1 MLELLSPAGS
11 LDALHAAV
19 CNGADAVYLG
29 AEGFNARAGA
39 RNFTLD
45 ELPEAVRYC
54 HVRGVRVYLTLNTL
68 VTDRELPKVAEH
80 ITAAARAGVD
90 ALIVQDLG
98 VAALS
103 RQIAPQLA
111 LHASTQLTVHSLEG
125 VRELAALGFSC
136 VVLSRELPR
145 EEIAYICRNS
155 PVRIEVFVHGALC
168 MCYSGQCY
176 MSAVIGR
183 RSGNRGQCAQP
194 CRLPYGYGRF
204 ENRYPMSLKDNC
216 LIRYLGELARMGVAS
231 LKLEGRMKR
240 PEYVAIVTGIYRTA
254 LDGREVRSSDL
265 SALRAAFSREGFTEG
280 YYLGRTG
287 PQMFGTRQPERP
299 DRELLAAARATYE
312 NLEPQRVPVDF
323 YAIVAH
329 GQNAMLA
336 VQDADGHIC
345 QTQGAVPQDAE
356 RRALTQDELAARLS
370 KTGGTPYAA
379 RSVRSVVD
387 PGLTLPAAEINRM
400 RREVLAHLSAVRARR
415 PAPQLLS
422 YRALPPVLGTR
433 AAPVFTVSVLSAGQI
448 TGRLLR
454 LKPAVLYVPLSEIAA
469 RPDFFRSLAARQ
481 TLAVVLPRI
490 VWDSETRRLLDALDL
505 AASLGIRRA
514 LTGNVGQ
521 LSLLRSRGMEVAGDF
536 GLNLTNSR
544 AASELRDLGLCSLTA
559 SFELTLPQLR
569 DLSKPLPTEMLVY
582 GRLPLMLTENCLI
595 RNRTGE
601 CSCGAG
607 PVKLI
612 DRKGEEF
619 RIVRDCGTC
628 RSVVLNGKKLYLLD
642 KREDLRRFG
651 LWALRLSFTTEN
663 PGEIDTVLSSLN
675 APFDPGACTRGLYYR
690 GVE

>member
-240 PEYVAIVTGIYRTA
+240 PEYVAIVTGIYRAA

-356 RRALTQDELAARLS
+356 HRALTQDELAARLS

-379 RSVRSVVD
+379 RSV
-387 PGLTLPAAEINRM
+387 
-400 RREVLAHLSAVRARR
+400 
-415 PAPQLLS
+415 
-422 YRALPPVLGTR
+422 
-433 AAPVFTVSVLSAGQI
+433 
-448 TGRLLR
+448 
-454 LKPAVLYVPLSEIAA
+454 
-469 RPDFFRSLAARQ
+469 
-481 TLAVVLPRI
+481 
-490 VWDSETRRLLDALDL
+490 
-505 AASLGIRRA
+505 
-514 LTGNVGQ
+514 
-521 LSLLRSRGMEVAGDF
+521 LSL
-536 GLNLTNSR
+536 
-544 AASELRDLGLCSLTA
+544 
-559 SFELTLPQLR
+559 
-569 DLSKPLPTEMLVY
+569 
-582 GRLPLMLTENCLI
+582 I
-595 RNRTGE
+595 H
-601 CSCGAG
+601 
-607 PVKLI
+607 I
-612 DRKGEEF
+612 
-619 RIVRDCGTC
+619 
-628 RSVVLNGKKLYLLD
+628 
-642 KREDLRRFG
+642 
-651 LWALRLSFTTEN
+651 
-663 PGEIDTVLSSLN
+663 
-675 APFDPGACTRGLYYR
+675 
-690 GVE
+690 